1 MIHRFAS
8 DGRLVVRL
16 AHAEAKRMG
25 HRYLGTEHLLM
36 GLLRQ
41 ERGPAARALA
51 TLGVTAD
58 VVERE
63 IGARI
68 GRSEAEL
75 GPTEA
80 EALRTVGID
89 LDEVRDRVE
98 AAFGPG
104 ALRPPAPENRGPC
117 RSAKRVL
124 ELSLREARCRGD
136 RHIGSEHILLG
147 LDAVETGLGARI
159 LRHLGASSD
168 SVRTAVLEELRRAS

>member
-1 MIHRFAS
+1 LIHRFCAE
-8 DGRLVVRL
+8 GRLVVKL
-16 AHAEAKRMG
+16 AHAAAGRMG
-25 HRYLGTEHLLM
+25 HRHLGTEHLLV
-36 GLLRQ
+36 GLLRH

-51 TLGVTAD
+51 ALGVTAD
-58 VVERE
+58 AVDRE
-63 IGARI
+63 IDVRI
-68 GRSEAEL
+68 RRSEAVL
-75 GPTEA
+75 GLADA
-80 EALRTVGID
+80 EALRAGGID
-89 LDEVRDRVE
+89 LDQVRERVE

-104 ALRPPAPENRGPC
+104 ALEPRASEGRGLC
-117 RSAKRVL
+117 RSARRVL